1 MVSPITISRR
11 RLLASA
17 GIGAGALALGLLPA
31 SRLMAGSGSITFASW
46 GGTTQDAQKISWADP
61 FQKETGIAVL
71 QDGPTDYGKIK
82 AMVEA
87 GNIAWDVV
95 DVEGDYAFQAAG
107 LGLLEPIDYS
117 IVDKKN
123 LDPRFCFE
131 YGVGSFY
138 YSFVLGYNK
147 DAVGGKTPESWADI
161 FDTKKFPGKRS
172 FWKWSSPGVLEM
184 ALLADGVKAD
194 KLYPLDL
201 DRAFAKLDSIK
212 RDILWWASGAESQQQ
227 LASGEVTL
235 GKFWNGRMYA
245 LEQSGANVGIV
256 WNQNM
261 ALADLLVVPKGTKH
275 KEAAMKFLAVATS
288 PQGQAALA
296 NATAYAP
303 TNTASLPL
311 LDKKMVPLLPS
322 EHADTQITL
331 DMSYWAK
338 NRDAIAERWY
348 AWQAAA

>member
-1 MVSPITISRR
+1 MISRR

-17 GIGAGALALGLLPA
+17 GLGAGALALGTLPA
-31 SRLMAGSGSITFASW
+31 PRLVAATNNITFTSW
-46 GGTTQDAQKISWADP
+46 GGTTQDAQKASWADP
-61 FQKETGIAVL
+61 FQKANGIEVL
-71 QDGPTDYGKIK
+71 QDGPTDYGKLK

-87 GNIAWDVV
+87 GNTVWDVV

-117 IVDKKN
+117 IVKKDD
-123 LDPRFCFE
+123 LDPRFAFE

-138 YSFVLGYNK
+138 YSFVLGFNK
-147 DAVGGKTPESWADI
+147 DALGNKTPESWADI
-161 FDTKKFPGKRS
+161 FDTAKFPGKRT

-184 ALLADGVKAD
+184 ALLADGVGVD
-194 KLYPLDL
+194 KLYPLDV
-201 DRAFAKLDSIK
+201 DRAFAKLDTIK
-212 RDILWWASGAESQQQ
+212 KDTLWWGSGAESQQQ
-227 LASGEVTL
+227 LASGEAVI

-245 LEQSGANVGIV
+245 LEQSGANVGIS

-261 ALADLLVVPKGTKH
+261 ALADILVVPKGTKN
-275 KEAAMKFLAVATS
+275 KEAAMKFLAVAAS
-288 PQGQAALA
+288 SEGQAAMA

-303 TNTASLPL
+303 INKAAISL

-322 EHADTQITL
+322 EHTQTQITL
-331 DMSYWAK
+331 DMRYWAK

-348 AWQAAA
+348 AWQAS